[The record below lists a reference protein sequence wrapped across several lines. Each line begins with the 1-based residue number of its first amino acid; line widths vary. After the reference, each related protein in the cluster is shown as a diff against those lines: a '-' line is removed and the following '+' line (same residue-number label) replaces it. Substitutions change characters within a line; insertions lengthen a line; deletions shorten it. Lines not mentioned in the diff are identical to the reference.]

1 MKKKIK
7 ILYIIN
13 SLQIGGAEKNLVSL
27 CNYLSKNQNNIN
39 YEIHI
44 LSIDDISSYY
54 KKYLKNI
61 KIYELNYKQNNS
73 FLVFFKIYNL
83 INKIDPDLIH
93 SWLYG
98 SDLIATIISILQKR
112 KNIVW
117 SIRSSNT
124 MRHLNFFSRMFVR
137 ILSIFSGMIP
147 KKIIANSHNGK
158 KDHINL
164 GYEKSKI
171 EVIHNGYNLNFFD
184 EESSIPNSAYSDES
198 QKQKLQNG
206 FAQFVPICTSKE
218 STNYEYT
225 VSVNDKTIGFDVYFV
240 PSPVQQWYYFLFP
253 ENFEHYSNDGCF
265 ANNFQKFSGECSSV
279 DKNSGLLIVV
289 PDELS
294 RPMTKI
300 SVNLV
305 ET

>member
-124 MRHLNFFSRMFVR
+124 MRHLNFLAECLR

-158 KDHINL
+158 KI
-164 GYEKSKI
+164 I
-171 EVIHNGYNLNFFD
+171 
-184 EESSIPNSAYSDES
+184 
-198 QKQKLQNG
+198 
-206 FAQFVPICTSKE
+206 
-218 STNYEYT
+218 
-225 VSVNDKTIGFDVYFV
+225 
-240 PSPVQQWYYFLFP
+240 
-253 ENFEHYSNDGCF
+253 
-265 ANNFQKFSGECSSV
+265 
-279 DKNSGLLIVV
+279 
-289 PDELS
+289 
-294 RPMTKI
+294 
-300 SVNLV
+300 
-305 ET
+305 

>member
-7 ILYIIN
+7 ILHIIN

-27 CNYLSKNQNNIN
+27 CNYLSKNQNQTN

-61 KIYELNYKQNNS
+61 KIYELNYKKNNS
-73 FLVFFKIYNL
+73 VLVFFKIYKL
-83 INKIDPDLIH
+83 INRIDPDLIH

-137 ILSIFSGMIP
+137 ILSLFSEIIP
-147 KKIIANSHNGK
+147 KKIIANSYNGK
-158 KDHINL
+158 NDHIKL
-164 GYEKSKI
+164 GYAKSKI
-171 EVIHNGYNLNFFD
+171 DVIHNGYNLDNL
-184 EESSIPNSAYSDES
+184 NNLKKTRLRNYLRS
-198 QKQKLQNG
+198 Q
-206 FAQFVPICTSKE
+206 
-218 STNYEYT
+218 
-225 VSVNDKTIGFDVYFV
+225 IG
-240 PSPVQQWYYFLFP
+240 
-253 ENFEHYSNDGCF
+253 
-265 ANNFQKFSGECSSV
+265 V
-279 DKNSGLLIVV
+279 DKNYTLIGNIGR
-289 PDELS
+289 DH
-294 RPMTKI
+294 PMKDHSTFIK
-300 SVNLV
+300 SAYFLKKKN
-305 ET
+305 